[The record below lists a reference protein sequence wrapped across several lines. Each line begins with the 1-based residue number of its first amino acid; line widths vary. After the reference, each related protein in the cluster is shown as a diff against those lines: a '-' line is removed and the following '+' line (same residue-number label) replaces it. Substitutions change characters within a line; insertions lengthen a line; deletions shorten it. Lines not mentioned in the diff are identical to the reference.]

1 MAHLG
6 DLQGDKQTLVMHA
19 SGDVQPSPIVSD
31 GRRRRAVD
39 HHAGLGHAVGRQW
52 RPALT
57 RRDAGSRARLG
68 PRPIAQ
74 RRQGLAVAGQ
84 RLVLQPLKP
93 AHAHGAGMQLLTRP
107 LVGRQDLVQGGAI
120 GGGMDRAQRRSWAA
134 RRRESDHSALKRGLG
149 L

>member
-1 MAHLG
+1 MGLLKLLGYGRAPALQSGIGKSDGRVGQSRQPRDTGLECWVAGNRQHAAMAHLG

-39 HHAGLGHAVGRQW
+39 HHAGLGHTVGRQW

-93 AHAHGAGMQLLTRP
+93 AQGSGA
-107 LVGRQDLVQGGAI
+107 
-120 GGGMDRAQRRSWAA
+120 
-134 RRRESDHSALKRGLG
+134 
-149 L
+149 